1 MEVNCVRRSV
11 PVSSGTSASMSYLA
25 RLRMKAQGG
34 GRPLFYVLS
43 VLLLMGVAWW
53 LLPSRGRSGANDGS
67 SQSSLLRRVG
77 QRSATAP
84 PAPKLQISD
93 VRQTGQVVEI
103 KGTADCNAAVM
114 INGERVPLIFDRCG
128 FKHFLLLP
136 DGPSTIAVTA
146 QGPAGGVNTQL
157 LKVNIE

>member
-1 MEVNCVRRSV
+1 
-11 PVSSGTSASMSYLA
+11 MSYLA

-43 VLLLMGVAWW
+43 VLLLVGMAWW
-53 LLPSRGRSGANDGS
+53 LLPSRGGSGANPAS
-67 SQSSLLRRVG
+67 RQSSFLRRVG
-77 QRSATAP
+77 QRGVTAP

-103 KGTADCNAAVM
+103 KGTADCDAAVM
-114 INGERVPLIFDRCG
+114 INGERAPLIFDHCG

-136 DGPSTIAVTA
+136 EGPSTIAVTA

>member
-1 MEVNCVRRSV
+1 
-11 PVSSGTSASMSYLA
+11 
-25 RLRMKAQGG
+25 MKAQDG

-43 VLLLMGVAWW
+43 VLLLVGMAWW
-53 LLPSRGRSGANDGS
+53 LLPSRGGSGANPAS
-67 SQSSLLRRVG
+67 RQSSFFRRVG
-77 QRSATAP
+77 QRGVTAP

-103 KGTADCNAAVM
+103 QGTADCDAAVM
-114 INGERVPLIFDRCG
+114 INGERAPLIFDHCG

-136 DGPSTIAVTA
+136 EGPSTIAVTA

>member
-1 MEVNCVRRSV
+1 
-11 PVSSGTSASMSYLA
+11 MSYLA

-53 LLPSRGRSGANDGS
+53 LLPSRGRSGANDAS
-67 SQSSLLRRVG
+67 SQSFLRRVG